1 MRTFQL
7 FVLVMVVSLL
17 TGCTANLRGG
27 LTGARS
33 DNAVQPAGEVQFI
46 YSGERGVVTGVEWP
60 AYTVTPVLFGNTVV
74 SVITPPGWSVNRLD
88 SLVHMQNRR
97 LEALI
102 VIAAA
107 RYPDLELLRE
117 MRNIRELGFEISDLV
132 ISNDARLTS
141 RFSYTRSNGEAG
153 AMIGLYSDYRDSSSG
168 IVVFGRWSVDRTEEV
183 RPQMERIAKNVVI
196 RVISP
201 DNGS

>member
-1 MRTFQL
+1 MRTFQV
-7 FVLVMVVSLL
+7 FVLVVVVSLL
-17 TGCTANLRGG
+17 AGCTANLRGG
-27 LTGARS
+27 LTGSRS
-33 DNAVQPAGEVQFI
+33 DNIAQPSGNIQFI
-46 YSGERGVVTGVEWP
+46 YDGERGTVTGVEWP
-60 AYTVTPVLFGNTVV
+60 AYSITPVAFGDTIV

-88 SLVHMQNRR
+88 NLVHMQNRR

-102 VIAAA
+102 IIAAA

-117 MRNIRELGFEISDLV
+117 MRNIREQGFEISDLV

-141 RFSYTRSNGEAG
+141 WFSYVRPDGEAG

-196 RVISP
+196 RVISQA
-201 DNGS
+201 DRS